1 MFRKRNA
8 VLNVRIPLD
17 GPCYADAQLA
27 CLLSARL
34 QATTAGYSPF
44 PAVTSARETLGIDV
58 ALISLQR
65 TLISGHSS
73 VYGRAPDDV
82 AGSIAVANRV
92 CNESGRLAS
101 ATARL

>member
-44 PAVTSARETLGIDV
+44 SCGDVRPRNTWYRRRLDFAAEDAHIGPLKRIWQSA
-58 ALISLQR
+58 
-65 TLISGHSS
+65 
-73 VYGRAPDDV
+73 
-82 AGSIAVANRV
+82 
-92 CNESGRLAS
+92 
-101 ATARL
+101 